1 MEMKELKYLYD
12 IGFLQYYAYMNM
24 KILLQRERDVL
35 RSRSR
40 GRRSIN
46 KKIKQNPFIE
56 FESAVIK
63 RLRENDFASGILSKY
78 QYIRFSHTLQRN
90 IAGLLICR
98 KVIKKINDLGG
109 IDNETKEIVVDE
121 YKQRRDRRKT
131 RLENIAEN
139 FPDFYSR
146 FETRLFEKV
155 SLNSADFFIREA
167 FNNRELG
174 AKVFGNIK
182 ERIASAIDELPQIT
196 DSIPVLKPRDIIAMV
211 PLLEGLSEKL
221 LGQLSERAKLLTFLQ
236 GDLVIGQDEK
246 GDSLYIINHGEV
258 IIYKTGREDQ
268 PIAELRSGDF
278 FGEMALL
285 GEQIRTANVKA
296 NKPSSLLRL
305 RRKDV
310 LLMAENEPELKNRL
324 EKAMEDR
331 K

>member
-1 MEMKELKYLYD
+1 M
-12 IGFLQYYAYMNM
+12 G
-24 KILLQRERDVL
+24 
-35 RSRSR
+35 
-40 GRRSIN
+40 
-46 KKIKQNPFIE
+46 
-56 FESAVIK
+56 
-63 RLRENDFASGILSKY
+63 
-78 QYIRFSHTLQRN
+78 
-90 IAGLLICR
+90 
-98 KVIKKINDLGG
+98 
-109 IDNETKEIVVDE
+109 
-121 YKQRRDRRKT
+121 
-131 RLENIAEN
+131 
-139 FPDFYSR
+139 
-146 FETRLFEKV
+146 
-155 SLNSADFFIREA
+155 SADFFIREA

-174 AKVFGNIK
+174 AKVFANIK

-285 GEQIRTANVKA
+285 GEQVRTANVKA